1 MIRLASAVT
10 LGDSLYPAC
19 LNADM
24 ADTPATQVLT
34 VIGYGRTQANRLPGS
49 NVLLKTNLTSI
60 PLEQCRE
67 SYSPTRQLADGLIQ
81 G

>member
-1 MIRLASAVT
+1 MT

-19 LNADM
+19 LNSDLT
-24 ADTPATQVLT
+24 DTPPNQVLT
-34 VIGYGRTQANRLPGS
+34 VIGFGRTQANRLPGS

-60 PLEQCRE
+60 PLEQCKE
-67 SYSPTRQLADGLIQ
+67 SYSPTRQLTTGLIQ